1 MIKKII
7 FSVIL
12 LISLALNGFFI
23 YKFTQGETYVI
34 PNDPR
39 LSVKMSEENREFVMA
54 EMRSFVESLQQ
65 INAGILYNDPKPI
78 IEAGKRSGNGVKECA
93 PEGLVETLPLAF
105 KQLGFSTHD
114 IFDQIAASAEKDFSP
129 KKTQEQLN
137 QLLNNCVA
145 CHKSFRIDVRK

>member
-12 LISLALNGFFI
+12 LTSLALNGFFI

-39 LSVKMSEENREFVMA
+39 LSVGMTYENREFVMA
-54 EMRSFVESLQQ
+54 EMRSFVESIQQ
-65 INAGILYNDPKPI
+65 INAGILHNDPKLI

-93 PEGLVETLPLAF
+93 PEGLVETLPLTF

-114 IFDQIAASAEKDFSP
+114 IFDQIATSAENNFSP
-129 KKTQEQLN
+129 QKTQQQLD
-137 QLLNNCVA
+137 QLLTNCVA